1 MIPQTFTLTSE
12 HIRFYFSV
20 FLFLHFLVVVSVRQI
35 KLTHVGFRAH
45 VKISSRI
52 VSCRK
57 NFRTLLQLASISQY
71 STLSGHMRIV
81 DTARTACG
89 AESMQR
95 SCVRPSVRPS
105 VPPIDSNSGVR
116 RVCCWAPCGQGI
128 SIDSGGSRRPG
139 GPAATAQQHGVQ
151 QQMRAV
157 SCWQPRDEAEHIIII
172 IIIII
177 ILYYANRQQNS
188 NIQYK
193 HTQWKAQNTQNIIQK
208 WT

>member
-1 MIPQTFTLTSE
+1 MIPQTFTVTSE

-52 VSCRK
+52 LSCRK

-71 STLSGHMRIV
+71 STVSGHMRIV

-105 VPPIDSNSGVR
+105 VPSSTAAAACGGFAAERPAGRTYRSTAAGAQQQLR
-116 RVCCWAPCGQGI
+116 RSTALSSKCGQCHV
-128 SIDSGGSRRPG
+128 DSRGTRLNADLLQKFLRRLKMQVWTRENENSRGRK
-139 GPAATAQQHGVQ
+139 
-151 QQMRAV
+151 
-157 SCWQPRDEAEHIIII
+157 C
-172 IIIII
+172 
-177 ILYYANRQQNS
+177 NR
-188 NIQYK
+188 K
-193 HTQWKAQNTQNIIQK
+193 QK
-208 WT
+208 QR